1 MHILLINTNPVVSRL
16 LALCT
21 RDDSMTLEEVDN
33 ITEIKRDDYDVVFVD
48 EMSYKDEVLVLDEYL
63 KSTYKVLFSNED
75 IEISAF
81 DITIKKPFLP
91 SQIIDILE
99 NTSEGQQKEE
109 SQELELEVEEES
121 ISIFPLPSED
131 EVADE
136 AQVLD
141 VGEIEKIKALLDMD
155 DEEHFVPLN
164 DDELEMRKIEVI
176 KEQLVSE
183 GLEIVEEDYILEEFS
198 VDKKDA
204 KKVTT
209 LVKNKQEKKKKEKSK
224 KKSKK
229 KNKKTLEYTEQELE
243 KIEDA
248 IQMAIAT
255 LKRKQMK
262 KLLKGKKIEVNVQI
276 EGRS

>member
-109 SQELELEVEEES
+109 SQELEVEEES

-198 VDKKDA
+198 DDKKDA